1 MCQIRNL
8 HFVIDLYTCTPIVFV
23 DSYTLIPT
31 IIQFLYFFPFTV
43 SERTRVHFEE
53 AMSEGTLW
61 IRNGNTFFLGPGG
74 SGKTHTLAALLE
86 EDPPP
91 TRESTAC
98 AKTPVRAIAQ
108 LKMEVSG
115 STHFV
120 RISEDHYSEMLAKSA
135 EEICIAPS
143 PKKMKLSND
152 VRSHELST
160 AAPTLPQKSSE
171 SIPATASTGG
181 SSIDRQQP
189 VAKPGLKKELLC
201 RMQAKS
207 KVSGRLNKK
216 DLVNNRDS
224 GGQPMFHEVL
234 PVFVTN
240 TSFGILCVKLNE
252 CLDDHPMVEYFIG
265 GKRIGKPFKSPFTH
279 LQTFRH
285 CVKFLQSNSDESACP
300 KLVFVGTHV
309 DLEHECKGEDR
320 KAKNEKLLSIVP
332 PEMRDRIIFNGTSL
346 KELLFPINAKRPGEA
361 DRKIMA
367 DIRALMIQELQK
379 LPRQKVPLRYFSLEM
394 MFQRLVKHK
403 RKAVLSV
410 EECFEEAST
419 YCFTKESFIDALRY
433 LHNLKLILYYEDILP
448 GVVFINSQVLLDKI
462 TELVEYSIQLESDD
476 DNKDPTTGSLR
487 MFKAC
492 GIITTEILSRFRSGY
507 VPGLFMEEELRKVF
521 LKLFIIAEIGK
532 GKYLMACLLR
542 EEVILASSDRS
553 AHQVVPDMLYYFGPD
568 GAKLGV
574 YCFLISSLIN
584 EAKWELL
591 TEGGCQVKLSR
602 NRARFTV
609 PGKYPGFVTITDSFS
624 TFFSVK
630 IEFPEKVT
638 AEEATDICKKVCPT
652 IRETILGNIQVAYRK
667 LNYNDSSPQVA
678 FLCSDHEGTSPHPA
692 IVSEDTGFLTC
703 TTHPGSVCCQMT
715 SDHKVWL
722 GKPTVSTSKPL
733 LPVELTIKDL
743 RMVLRAAWDGR
754 SKWYNIGLE
763 LEIDPGTLKV
773 IEGNNYKNIDDCFR
787 DMLTTWLNTVEPK
800 PTSAAL
806 ADALRSPTVG
816 YVDLAGDL

>member
-1 MCQIRNL
+1 M
-8 HFVIDLYTCTPIVFV
+8 
-23 DSYTLIPT
+23 
-31 IIQFLYFFPFTV
+31 

-120 RISEDHYSEMLAKSA
+120 RISEDHFSEMLAKSA

-160 AAPTLPQKSSE
+160 AAPTLPQKSSR
-171 SIPATASTGG
+171 SIPPPASTEG
-181 SSIDRQQP
+181 SSFDRQQP

-285 CVKFLQSNSDESACP
+285 CVKFLQSNSDEGACP

-309 DLEHECKGEDR
+309 DLEHMCKGEDR
-320 KAKNEKLLSIVP
+320 KAKNEKLLSIIP

-410 EECFEEAST
+410 EECFEEASA

-476 DNKDPTTGSLR
+476 DNQDPTTGSLR

-492 GIITTEILSRFRSGY
+492 GIITTEILSRFRTGY
-507 VPGLFMEEELRKVF
+507 VPGLFMEEELRKVL
-521 LKLFIIAEIGK
+521 LKLYIIAEIGK

-553 AHQVVPDMLYYFGPD
+553 THQVVPDMLYHFGPD

-591 TEGGCQVKLSR
+591 TEGGCPVKLSR

-609 PGKYPGFVTITDSFS
+609 PGNNPGFITITDSFS

-638 AEEATDICKKVCPT
+638 AEEATEICKKVCPT
-652 IRETILGNIQVAYRK
+652 IRETILANIQVAYRK
-667 LNYNDSSPQVA
+667 LNYNDSPPQAA

-692 IVSEDTGFLTC
+692 IIGDAGFLTC

-722 GKPTVSTSKPL
+722 GKPTVSTSKPA

-743 RMVLRAAWDGR
+743 RMVQRAAWDAR

-763 LEIDPGTLKV
+763 LEIDPGTLNV
-773 IEGNNYKNIDDCFR
+773 IEVDNKKTDDCFR
-787 DMLTTWLNTVEPK
+787 AMLTTWLNTVEPK

-816 YVDLAGDL
+816 YVDLAGEL

>member
-1 MCQIRNL
+1 M
-8 HFVIDLYTCTPIVFV
+8 
-23 DSYTLIPT
+23 
-31 IIQFLYFFPFTV
+31 

-120 RISEDHYSEMLAKSA
+120 RISDDHFSEMLAKSA
-135 EEICIAPS
+135 EEICVAPS

-152 VRSHELST
+152 VRSSDVST
-160 AAPTLPQKSSE
+160 AAPTLPQKSSG
-171 SIPATASTGG
+171 SIPPPASTEG

-285 CVKFLQSNSDESACP
+285 CVKFLQSNSDEGACP

-332 PEMRDRIIFNGTSL
+332 PEMRDRIIFKGTAL

-410 EECFEEAST
+410 EECFEEASA

-462 TELVEYSIQLESDD
+462 TELVEYSIQLESDE
-476 DNKDPTTGSLR
+476 DNQDPTTGSLR

-507 VPGLFMEEELRKVF
+507 VPGLFMEEELRKVL
-521 LKLFIIAEIGK
+521 LKLYIIAEIGK

-553 AHQVVPDMLYYFGPD
+553 AHQVVPDMLYHFGPD

-591 TEGGCQVKLSR
+591 TEGGCPVKLSR

-609 PGKYPGFVTITDSFS
+609 PGKYPGFITITDSFS

-638 AEEATDICKKVCPT
+638 AEEAIKICKKVCPT
-652 IRETILGNIQVAYRK
+652 IRETILANIQVAYRK
-667 LNYNDSSPQVA
+667 LNYNDSPPQAA
-678 FLCSDHEGTSPHPA
+678 FLCSEHEGTSPHPA

-722 GKPTVSTSKPL
+722 GKPTVSTSKPS
-733 LPVELTIKDL
+733 LPVELSIKNL
-743 RMVLRAAWDGR
+743 GVVMTAAWGAR
-754 SKWYNIGLE
+754 LKWYYIGLQ
-763 LEIDPGTLKV
+763 LNIDPGTLDV
-773 IEGNNYKNIDDCFR
+773 IEGNNKNIDDCFLA
-787 DMLTTWLNTVEPK
+787 MLTTWLKTVYPK
-800 PTSAAL
+800 PTSSAL
-806 ADALRSPTVG
+806 ADSLRSPMVG
-816 YVDLAGDL
+816 YADLAVEL

>member
-1 MCQIRNL
+1 M
-8 HFVIDLYTCTPIVFV
+8 
-23 DSYTLIPT
+23 
-31 IIQFLYFFPFTV
+31 

-120 RISEDHYSEMLAKSA
+120 RISEDHYSEMLANSVEELSVDPEKSSRLVSSFDS
-135 EEICIAPS
+135 CRP
-143 PKKMKLSND
+143 PLT
-152 VRSHELST
+152 ST
-160 AAPTLPQKSSE
+160 AAPTLPQKSSG
-171 SIPATASTGG
+171 SIPPTASTKG

-285 CVKFLQSNSDESACP
+285 CVKFLQSNSDEGACP

-309 DLEHECKGEDR
+309 DLEHMCKGEDR

-332 PEMRDRIIFNGTSL
+332 PEMRDRIIFNGTAL

-367 DIRALMIQELQK
+367 NIRALMIQELQK

-410 EECFEEAST
+410 EECFEEASA

-476 DNKDPTTGSLR
+476 DNQDPTTGSLR

-507 VPGLFMEEELRKVF
+507 IPGLFMEEELRKVL
-521 LKLFIIAEIGK
+521 LKLYIIAEIGK

-542 EEVILASSDRS
+542 EEVILASSDRC
-553 AHQVVPDMLYYFGPD
+553 AHQVVPDMLYHFGPD

-591 TEGGCQVKLSR
+591 TEGGCPVKLSR

-609 PGKYPGFVTITDSFS
+609 PGNNPGFITITDSFS

-638 AEEATDICKKVCPT
+638 AEEATKICKKVCPT
-652 IRETILGNIQVAYRK
+652 IRETIFVNIQVAYRK
-667 LNYNDSSPQVA
+667 LNYNDSPPQAA
-678 FLCSDHEGTSPHPA
+678 FLCSEHEGTSPHPA
-692 IVSEDTGFLTC
+692 IVSEDTEFLTC

-722 GKPTVSTSKPL
+722 GKSTVRPSKPA
-733 LPVELTIKDL
+733 LPVELSIKNL
-743 RMVLRAAWDGR
+743 SVVMTAAWGAR
-754 SKWYNIGLE
+754 SKWYYIGLQ
-763 LEIDPGTLKV
+763 LNIDPGTLDV
-773 IEGNNYKNIDDCFR
+773 IKGDNKNIDDCFLA
-787 DMLTTWLNTVEPK
+787 MLTTWLKTVDPK
-800 PTSAAL
+800 PTSSAL
-806 ADALRSPTVG
+806 ADSLRSPMVG
-816 YVDLAGDL
+816 YADLAGEL

>member
-1 MCQIRNL
+1 MEIHSSSVLVGRGKR
-8 HFVIDLYTCTPIVFV
+8 
-23 DSYTLIPT
+23 IP
-31 IIQFLYFFPFTV
+31 
-43 SERTRVHFEE
+43 
-53 AMSEGTLW
+53 
-61 IRNGNTFFLGPGG
+61 
-74 SGKTHTLAALLE
+74 LAALLE

-120 RISEDHYSEMLAKSA
+120 RISEDHYSEMLANSV
-135 EEICIAPS
+135 EE
-143 PKKMKLSND
+143 LSVNPEKTSRP
-152 VRSHELST
+152 VSSIYSSRQPLTST
-160 AAPTLPQKSSE
+160 AAPIVLQKSSG
-171 SIPATASTGG
+171 SIPPTASTEG

-285 CVKFLQSNSDESACP
+285 CVKFLQSNSDEGACP

-309 DLEHECKGEDR
+309 DLEHMCKVEDR

-332 PEMRDRIIFNGTSL
+332 PEMRDKIIFNGTAL

-367 DIRALMIQELQK
+367 DIRTLMIQELQK

-410 EECFEEAST
+410 EECFEEASA

-476 DNKDPTTGSLR
+476 DNQDPTTGNLR

-507 VPGLFMEEELRKVF
+507 MSLVF
-521 LKLFIIAEIGK
+521 
-532 GKYLMACLLR
+532 
-542 EEVILASSDRS
+542 S
-553 AHQVVPDMLYYFGPD
+553 
-568 GAKLGV
+568 
-574 YCFLISSLIN
+574 
-584 EAKWELL
+584 W
-591 TEGGCQVKLSR
+591 
-602 NRARFTV
+602 
-609 PGKYPGFVTITDSFS
+609 
-624 TFFSVK
+624 
-630 IEFPEKVT
+630 
-638 AEEATDICKKVCPT
+638 KK
-652 IRETILGNIQVAYRK
+652 
-667 LNYNDSSPQVA
+667 S
-678 FLCSDHEGTSPHPA
+678 
-692 IVSEDTGFLTC
+692 
-703 TTHPGSVCCQMT
+703 
-715 SDHKVWL
+715 
-722 GKPTVSTSKPL
+722 
-733 LPVELTIKDL
+733 
-743 RMVLRAAWDGR
+743 
-754 SKWYNIGLE
+754 
-763 LEIDPGTLKV
+763 
-773 IEGNNYKNIDDCFR
+773 
-787 DMLTTWLNTVEPK
+787 
-800 PTSAAL
+800 
-806 ADALRSPTVG
+806 
-816 YVDLAGDL
+816 